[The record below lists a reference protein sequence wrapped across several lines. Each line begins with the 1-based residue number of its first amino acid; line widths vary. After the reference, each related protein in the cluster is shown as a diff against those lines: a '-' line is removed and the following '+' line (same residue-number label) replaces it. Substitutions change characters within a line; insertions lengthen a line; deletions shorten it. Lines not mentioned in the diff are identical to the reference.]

1 MTQEQLL
8 RHLQY
13 CKHKYNG
20 YGEDVFQQAC
30 LIALQRYKSFDNV
43 NQALFGLI
51 CKEAAR
57 TLLKHKKF
65 EILFS
70 QIQKDYFFNE
80 EEINFE
86 DTLAAH
92 HATFA
97 FLSDTNDHD
106 FESHNDDFVSF
117 SNKEQLSFLQLPLPF
132 FYSIPPLC
140 KKTKTNKQIKEVRLC
155 K

>member
-13 CKHKYNG
+13 CKHKWNG

-30 LIALQRYKSFDNV
+30 LIALQRYKTFDNV
-43 NQALFGLI
+43 NQALFGFL

-57 TLLKHKKF
+57 KLLKHKKF
-65 EILFS
+65 EITFS
-70 QIQKDYFFNE
+70 QLSQGYFSNN

-86 DTLAAH
+86 DTLADP

-97 FLSDTNDHD
+97 FLSDTNDPDYDDAHD
-106 FESHNDDFVSF
+106 SFPDKVSL
-117 SNKEQLSFLQLPLPF
+117 SDKEQLFQLPLPF
-132 FYSIPPLC
+132 PC
-140 KKTKTNKQIKEVRLC
+140 KQTKQIKEVRLC

>member
-8 RHLQY
+8 KHREF
-13 CKHKYNG
+13 CKSRWNG
-20 YGEDVFQQAC
+20 YGEDVFQEAC

-57 TLLKHKKF
+57 NLLKHKKF
-65 EILFS
+65 EIPFS
-70 QIQKDYFFNE
+70 QIQKGYFSNE
-80 EEINFE
+80 EEKNFE
-86 DTLAAH
+86 DTLADP

-97 FLSDTNDHD
+97 FD
-106 FESHNDDFVSF
+106 DDFASF
-117 SNKEQLSFLQLPLPF
+117 ADKEQLPLLQLSLPF
-132 FYSIPPLC
+132 FYSTPPLC
-140 KKTKTNKQIKEVRLC
+140 KQTKQKQIKEVILS

>member
-8 RHLQY
+8 KHLQY
-13 CKHKYNG
+13 CKHKWNG

-43 NQALFGLI
+43 NQSLFGLI

-57 TLLKHKKF
+57 KLLKHQKF
-65 EILFS
+65 EIAFS
-70 QIQKDYFFNE
+70 QIQKGYFSNE

-86 DTLAAH
+86 DTLADP
-92 HATFA
+92 HATA
-97 FLSDTNDHD
+97 FD
-106 FESHNDDFVSF
+106 DDFASF
-117 SNKEQLSFLQLPLPF
+117 ADKEQLPFLHFLQLSLPF
-132 FYSIPPLC
+132 FYSTSPLC
-140 KKTKTNKQIKEVRLC
+140 KQTKQKQIKEVRLC